1 MRRDPSTPSAPAP
14 FGKPKGDDIGKAVHE
29 ILGSEA
35 LPHQASQD
43 LQTRTARRRR
53 ALRAYDR
60 HRGADSE
67 SVAEARK
74 GNAHADLAPAL
85 GPRVLL
91 VAADPHRG
99 LRLCGH
105 PGPRPAPG
113 RQGLPGAPRVPLYPD
128 RVAQKRRRR
137 GVDRQGHGREGR
149 AAERH
154 PKGAGNPK
162 QTKRE
167 GLLQGWSGIPPS
179 RSIPDPAQ
187 IAPSHSSPSSNPPLL
202 PPSPFSLL
210 LPPPSSSFLLPRLL
224 SLLLG
229 LALALAPLLLRHGLA
244 RGSQGREGGPRDEPR
259 CRPLERGHPPGALGP
274 VLSLTGLGGGE
285 LAMELLLAHPRRGLD
300 GPVYQSR
307 CRGFVMCGLDLAG
320 AGQSWAVFSKEQFE
334 RCAAKDVGNKEN
346 TWEI

>member
-259 CRPLERGHPPGALGP
+259 GSGAR
-274 VLSLTGLGGGE
+274 
-285 LAMELLLAHPRRGLD
+285 ALAHGPGRWRAGD
-300 GPVYQSR
+300 GAPAR
-307 CRGFVMCGLDLAG
+307 APEAG
-320 AGQSWAVFSKEQFE
+320 AGRAGVPVAVQRLRHVRPRPGRRGAELGGLLQGAVRALRRE
-334 RCAAKDVGNKEN
+334 GQGQRQGGIPDLLAP
-346 TWEI
+346 

>member
-154 PKGAGNPK
+154 
-162 QTKRE
+162 
-167 GLLQGWSGIPPS
+167 
-179 RSIPDPAQ
+179 
-187 IAPSHSSPSSNPPLL
+187 
-202 PPSPFSLL
+202 
-210 LPPPSSSFLLPRLL
+210 
-224 SLLLG
+224 
-229 LALALAPLLLRHGLA
+229 GLA

-259 CRPLERGHPPGALGP
+259 GSGAR
-274 VLSLTGLGGGE
+274 
-285 LAMELLLAHPRRGLD
+285 ALAHGPGRWRAGD
-300 GPVYQSR
+300 GAPAR
-307 CRGFVMCGLDLAG
+307 APEAG
-320 AGQSWAVFSKEQFE
+320 AGRAGVPVAVQRLRHVRPRPGRRGAELGGLLQGAVRALRRE
-334 RCAAKDVGNKEN
+334 GQGQRQGGIPDLLAP
-346 TWEI
+346 